1 MSTFK
6 KIESFLE
13 DLQTINEHVNPDFIP
28 DAVLRF
34 NLLNKNARDML
45 FELTRLQ
52 NVLAQRI
59 CSLGTMKLLEYQQ
72 ILQIE
77 YGTITKAYNAVDAL
91 SFELVK
97 RILGSTWITK
107 ERYAPISLF
116 DERGYE
122 INIYSNVISVPYYDS
137 FRARFWP
144 ALAHE
149 VAHIQVDLLT
159 EQDTRVKRL
168 MIDKMARLLEIL
180 HYEFEDL
187 EGRFL
192 ASIQLIE
199 LTCDVIAVYICPV
212 FFLSFANIL
221 SFPFEEEE
229 ANGALIEVFREAHH
243 PPSDSRITL
252 MREVLEQTGILEAD
266 KQVENYADSVISFFS
281 RKNLALLSDSSFEF
295 VQLYNEFAKTYSQE
309 IIPLLS
315 QAGLRP
321 FDGNEWNI
329 VFGTFTNPDE
339 NQLSPIQLICLDWI
353 KRIQMTKND
362 GYLAMRDFFNKRKT
376 EPKIFEQM
384 VDSMYNY
391 YEKEIVQNVRRVDRF
406 DLRIDINER

>member
-1 MSTFK
+1 
-6 KIESFLE
+6 
-13 DLQTINEHVNPDFIP
+13 
-28 DAVLRF
+28 
-34 NLLNKNARDML
+34 
-45 FELTRLQ
+45 
-52 NVLAQRI
+52 
-59 CSLGTMKLLEYQQ
+59 
-72 ILQIE
+72 
-77 YGTITKAYNAVDAL
+77 
-91 SFELVK
+91 
-97 RILGSTWITK
+97 
-107 ERYAPISLF
+107 
-116 DERGYE
+116 
-122 INIYSNVISVPYYDS
+122 
-137 FRARFWP
+137 
-144 ALAHE
+144 
-149 VAHIQVDLLT
+149 
-159 EQDTRVKRL
+159 
-168 MIDKMARLLEIL
+168 
-180 HYEFEDL
+180 
-187 EGRFL
+187 
-192 ASIQLIE
+192 
-199 LTCDVIAVYICPV
+199 
-212 FFLSFANIL
+212 
-221 SFPFEEEE
+221 
-229 ANGALIEVFREAHH
+229 
-243 PPSDSRITL
+243 